1 MNLIAVPR
9 GLPNNTRHLYLDN
22 NLLFTIPSDSFIG
35 LPLLFKLDLSHNRLV
50 HLEPGAFRDQ
60 ADSLSSL
67 DLSFN
72 LLETLDPEA
81 FGDLRAQT
89 NLSHN
94 PWLCDCRLQLAMPQL
109 LLDPSSLAEVVCNTS
124 EPEELGAHEE
134 TNMVDERPVT
144 KLNVSTTKDEE
155 EILAANGYQLIN
167 SDLSEGTGK
176 KQVYLWYKK
185 EHGLK
190 PVTRIQFS
198 FTDKMKSGLADAGYE
213 LVDRDLN
220 AGAGGDFIFL
230 WYFYGSTESDIPIM
244 NLKGYTRVDED
255 TNRGARGKYVFL
267 WYRRSTDKSKA
278 LTALN
283 ISTSP
288 QEQTKLQTEGFEMVV
303 SDLSIGA
310 GGAYVYAWYRKERCE
325 SQIQAMVLLINPD
338 AWKEYQKAGISVV
351 EKNLNEGNKGWKM
364 YIAYK

>member
-1 MNLIAVPR
+1 
-9 GLPNNTRHLYLDN
+9 
-22 NLLFTIPSDSFIG
+22 
-35 LPLLFKLDLSHNRLV
+35 
-50 HLEPGAFRDQ
+50 
-60 ADSLSSL
+60 
-67 DLSFN
+67 
-72 LLETLDPEA
+72 
-81 FGDLRAQT
+81 
-89 NLSHN
+89 
-94 PWLCDCRLQLAMPQL
+94 
-109 LLDPSSLAEVVCNTS
+109 
-124 EPEELGAHEE
+124 
-134 TNMVDERPVT
+134 MVDERPVT

-244 NLKGYTRVDED
+244 NLKVSKDAKEEPALLKDGWERLGCDLNRRAGGKFIYLWVKREKPSYICEIKATVDFSCDRYMFEQGYTRVDED